1 MFWKKSRAL
10 VEDVQELLE
19 LCNLGL
25 KDFEK
30 ALDIYYTQGCND
42 EFLKYAELVKEWED
56 LADKQVYKIKHSLF
70 GNFLLP
76 ESREDI
82 ARLLNKIDNIIDN
95 AMHAVKYIAL
105 RKLPPVQEL
114 AELESELRAGTVK
127 CFDTMY
133 ETAQLLF
140 APRQW
145 EKVRDMVEEVGAYE
159 SICDDVEN
167 RMIAKLYELPID
179 EARRILQAELIAQV
193 GSVSDACEDAASI
206 MGIMNLKR
214 AI

>member
-10 VEDVQELLE
+10 VEEVQGLLE
-19 LCNLGL
+19 LCSSGL
-25 KDFEK
+25 ADFDK
-30 ALDIYYTQGCND
+30 ALHIYYKSGCSE
-42 EFLKYAELVKEWED
+42 EFIALTEKVKEWED
-56 LADKQVYKIKHSLF
+56 KADKQVYKIKHSLF

-95 AMHAVKYIAL
+95 AMHAIKFIAL
-105 RKLPPVQEL
+105 RNLPPVTEL
-114 AELESELRAGTVK
+114 AELDKELRAGTLT
-127 CFDTMY
+127 CFKTTY
-133 ETAQLLF
+133 ETAKLLF

-167 RMIAKLYELPID
+167 RMIGRLYELPIED
-179 EARRILQAELIAQV
+179 ARRILQAQLVAQV
-193 GSVSDACEDAASI
+193 GAVSDACEDAAGI